1 MRWRPRRVIAAA
13 LVGVLAGAAAQC
25 SAAAAAHDGRA
36 LLGLINDYRASAQ
49 RCGGQEVAAAGPLA
63 PDTTLADAPLV
74 AGSAL
79 HEALRA
85 AGYAASRSAAI
96 TLTGPRDAAAAMQ
109 LLAQHYCA
117 ALSSA
122 RYAEIGIARDGEHW
136 RIVLAQPL
144 LASDLGS
151 PREAGQR
158 VLELV
163 NAARAQA
170 RQCGDQAFA
179 AVPAVAW
186 NARLMATAL
195 AHSRD
200 MARRDDFAHVG
211 RRGDRVGARL
221 RRHGYDWRT
230 VVREHRRGP
239 RFGAAGDGRLAGQ
252 PRPLRQHHER
262 QLHRDGC
269 GLRDRSQQR
278 RDDLLD
284 TGVCQP
290 PAARPALKS
299 RR

>member
-25 SAAAAAHDGRA
+25 SAAAAAQDGRA

-179 AVPAVAW
+179 AVPALAW

-195 AHSRD
+195 AHSSD
-200 MARRDDFAHVG
+200 MARRDDFAHVN

-221 RRHGYDWRT
+221 RRHGYDWRS
-230 VVREHRRGP
+230 VGENI
-239 RFGAAGDGRLAGQ
+239 AAGQGSARQVMAGWLASPG
-252 PRPLRQHHER
+252 HCANIMNGSFTEMAAAYAI
-262 QLHRDGC
+262 
-269 GLRDRSQQR
+269 DRSSTATIYWTQVFAR
-278 RDDLLD
+278 RS
-284 TGVCQP
+284 P
-290 PAARPALKS
+290 PA